1 MRKTLR
7 KELWREIRGSKN
19 RFLSIFVMVALGVMF
34 LVGLRSAAPDMRDTA
49 DRYFDEADFYDIQVL
64 STLGL
69 TAEDVAAFSDVEGVE
84 EAQGGYSIDAMLT
97 LGETQKV
104 VKALNLSAEFDR
116 PTVIEGRLPENAG
129 ECVLD
134 EKLQPVLNVQ
144 LFDTV
149 TITPGESMSDAL
161 CGDTFTVTGI
171 VHSPLY
177 ISMDRGTSSLGDGSV
192 SGFVLLP
199 EESFELD
206 YFTQCSI
213 HAAGAAEKDAYGKS
227 YQNQMEALTERL
239 ETAARERA
247 DLRYETLCADARQKL
262 TEGEQELQTAK
273 SEAEAQLVQG
283 EQTLEEAR
291 KTLDENRAA
300 LEQAEAYG
308 LMDAEALTAAKQ
320 ELEAGEADYSQG
332 LADLE
337 KARQE
342 AETAISEGE
351 TQLAEA
357 QESLDALKPA
367 DVYILDRNS
376 NYGFVSY
383 DQNATRMENL
393 ARMFPVIFFVVAA
406 LVCLTTMTRMVEEER
421 TQIGAIKAM
430 GYDTGAIAWKFLIY
444 GMLAA
449 SGGILIGA
457 AIGTTLIPW
466 VIFTSYGIM
475 YILPK
480 LCLSVHWGLCLGAA
494 AAGYVCTVGATLWA
508 MLATARQTP
517 AALMRPKAPKAG
529 KRIFLERIGP
539 LWRRMSFSVKV
550 SARNLLRYKK
560 RFWMTVIG
568 VAGCTALLI
577 AGLGLR
583 SSLFRIIDVQY
594 GQIYR
599 YSTKVSLDSDR
610 ENAARQVQEFLNE
623 QENVASVAA
632 VYSRSVTFSGEKTSV
647 DGYLTATDQPE
658 ALEEQILFRDMK
670 AQEPVAFPQEG
681 VIIDEKLAELLDLS
695 VGDDLT
701 VDCGKVVTV
710 PVAGIVEHY
719 IYHYAY
725 LTMDSCERLLGED
738 CQPNELLV
746 TTRDNSPEALSA
758 LCGELMLL
766 EEVQSASNLSAT
778 SQAFRETMEVVDAA
792 VTIIV
797 LSAAALALVVLYNL
811 TNINI
816 TERIREIA
824 TIKVLGFYDGEVAMY
839 IYRENIVLTVLGIAL
854 GQLMGKYLCRY
865 LIQTIEMDIV
875 MFGRDALPRNYIM
888 SVGLSVLFA
897 LIVNLLM
904 YFRMKKID
912 MVQSLKSVE

>member
-1 MRKTLR
+1 MRNTLR
-7 KELWREIRGSKN
+7 KELWREIRGSRN

-49 DRYFDEADFYDIQVL
+49 DCYFDAAGFYDIQVL

-69 TAEDVAAFSDVEGVE
+69 TEEDIAAFSQVEGVE
-84 EAQGGYSIDAMLT
+84 DAQGGYSIDAMLT
-97 LGETQKV
+97 LDESQKV
-104 VKALNLSAEFDR
+104 VKTLNLSEGFDR
-116 PTVIEGRLPENAG
+116 PDVVAGRLPENAG

-134 EKLQPVLNVQ
+134 EKLQAALDAE
-144 LFDTV
+144 LGDTV
-149 TITPGESMSDAL
+149 TITPGDSLAGAL
-161 CGDTFTVTGI
+161 RGDTFTVTGI

-199 EESFELD
+199 EDSFGLD

-213 HAAGAAEKDAYGKS
+213 HAAGAAELDAYQAA
-227 YQNQMEALTERL
+227 YREQIEALTARL
-239 ETAARERA
+239 ETTARERA
-247 DLRYETLCADARQKL
+247 KLRYETLCADARQQISD
-262 TEGEQELQTAK
+262 GEQAIQDAK
-273 SEAEAQLVQG
+273 NEAESQLAQGQK
-283 EQTLEEAR
+283 TLEEAR
-291 KTLDENRAA
+291 KALDENRED
-300 LEQAEAYG
+300 LEQAREYG
-308 LMDAEALTAAKQ
+308 LMDEASLAVAEEAL
-320 ELEAGEADYSQG
+320 ERGEADYAQG

-351 TQLAEA
+351 VQLDDA
-357 QESLDALKPA
+357 QKALDTLEPA
-367 DVYILDRNS
+367 GVYILDRNS

-430 GYDTGAIAWKFLIY
+430 GYGTGAIAWKFLAY

-449 SGGILIGA
+449 SGGILVGA

-480 LCLSVHWGLCLGAA
+480 LQMSVHWGLCLGAA
-494 AAGYVCTVGATLWA
+494 AAGLFCTVGATLWA

-517 AALMRPKAPKAG
+517 AALMRPKTPKAG

-539 LWRRMSFSVKV
+539 LWRRLSFSMKV
-550 SARNLLRYKK
+550 SARNLFRYKK

-594 GQIYR
+594 GEIYR
-599 YSTKVSLDSDR
+599 YSTRVSLDSGR
-610 ENAARQVQEFLNE
+610 EDAVRQVQEFLAE
-623 QENVASVAA
+623 QENVQSFAA
-632 VYSRSVTFSGEKTSV
+632 VYSRSVTFSSEKASV
-647 DGYLTATDQPE
+647 DGYLTAADRPD
-658 ALEEQILFRDMK
+658 ALEEQIVFRDMRR
-670 AQEPVAFPQEG
+670 QEPVAFPQEG
-681 VIIDEKLAELLDLS
+681 VIIDEKLAELLELS
-695 VGDDLT
+695 VGDELT
-701 VDCGKVVTV
+701 VDCGSVVTI

-725 LTMDSCERLLGED
+725 LTVESCEALLGEA
-738 CQPNELLV
+738 CTPNELLV
-746 TTRDNSPEALSA
+746 TTRDDSPETLSR
-758 LCGELMLL
+758 LCGDLMHLDG
-766 EEVQSASNLSAT
+766 VQSASNLAAT

-824 TIKVLGFYDGEVAMY
+824 TIKVLGFFDGEVAMY
-839 IYRENIVLTVLGIAL
+839 IYRENIVLTALGIAL

-865 LIQTIEMDIV
+865 LIRTIEMDIV
-875 MFGRDALPRNYIM
+875 MFGRDAMPRDYIL
-888 SVGLSVLFA
+888 SVVLSVLFA
-897 LIVNLLM
+897 LIVNFLM
-904 YFRMKKID
+904 YFRMRKID